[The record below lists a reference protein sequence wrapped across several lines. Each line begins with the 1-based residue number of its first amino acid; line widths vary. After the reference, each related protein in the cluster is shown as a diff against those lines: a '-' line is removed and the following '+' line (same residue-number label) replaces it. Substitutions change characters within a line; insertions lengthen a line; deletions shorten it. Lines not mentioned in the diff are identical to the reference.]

1 MFKVRRYLSSGC
13 GRKWVALWNLRSFRR
28 RSTCNATHADR
39 LLDELHDNLALVP
52 QSNVIFREVI
62 RPPLWL
68 LAFIYFLL
76 LSLVIAIWAA
86 FDNRSA
92 FIAWLLATILVKGI
106 TISARSSITL
116 DEHELRIG
124 SAHIELKYLKNV
136 ELLTKDQMRLLRTRD
151 ADPAAYLAIT
161 FWISTGVKIT
171 LNDERDSTPY
181 WLVSSRK
188 SKELTHTLYKLL

>member
-1 MFKVRRYLSSGC
+1 VLFK
-13 GRKWVALWNLRSFRR
+13 
-28 RSTCNATHADR
+28 
-39 LLDELHDNLALVP
+39 
-52 QSNVIFREVI
+52 EVI

-86 FDNRSA
+86 FDNQSA
-92 FIAWLLATILVKGI
+92 FIAWIAASVGVVVIAL
-106 TISARSSITL
+106 SARSEITV
-116 DEHELRIG
+116 DENELRIG
-124 SAHIELKYLKNV
+124 HAHIEVKYLKSV
-136 ELLTKDQMRLLRTRD
+136 ELLTKDEIRLLRTRD

-171 LNDERDSTPY
+171 LQDERDSTPY

-188 SKELTHTLYKLL
+188 AEELTRTLYKLL

>member
-1 MFKVRRYLSSGC
+1 VLFK
-13 GRKWVALWNLRSFRR
+13 
-28 RSTCNATHADR
+28 
-39 LLDELHDNLALVP
+39 
-52 QSNVIFREVI
+52 EVI

-86 FDNRSA
+86 FDNQSA
-92 FIAWLLATILVKGI
+92 FIAWIAASVGVVVIAL
-106 TISARSSITL
+106 SARSEITV
-116 DEHELRIG
+116 DENELRIG
-124 SAHIELKYLKNV
+124 RAHIEVKYLESV
-136 ELLTKDQMRLLRTRD
+136 ELLTKDGMRLLRTRD

-171 LNDERDSTPY
+171 LQDERDSTPY

-188 SKELTHTLYKLL
+188 AEELTRTLYKLL